1 MVELWSL
8 RGLSWLELA
17 TRMCRE
23 SWQNEIF
30 GQSARLTF
38 YFFFVLFPVLLLL
51 LILLGNL
58 ADARS
63 ELRYAPRFL

>member
-1 MVELWSL
+1 MVDLWSL

-17 TRMCRE
+17 KRVCRK

-38 YFFFVLFPVLLLL
+38 YFFFALFPVLLLL
-51 LILLGNL
+51 LILLGNF
-58 ADARS
+58 A
-63 ELRYAPRFL
+63 